1 MRETPETWSWK
12 SNRTIQVPGTGWNP
26 PSPWILK
33 PHFSPCVVSRLYFH
47 KTHPFPLLP
56 PRLCRFAVL
65 WYKPA
70 FPRPPFCAC
79 ALHFHPITVCLGR
92 LPGGWVLSTRC
103 REEGGRERALACP
116 ENLCK
121 EPYPTGSRP
130 PCRRETEHLRLRQ
143 PVPAMKGE
151 PAPQKE
157 HDVSTTSGS
166 PDPPVMRSDS
176 DSHSSSRSASTHVSL

>member
-1 MRETPETWSWK
+1 MRGCALRK
-12 SNRTIQVPGTGWNP
+12 VVRNLAHILP
-26 PSPWILK
+26 PSICLAVFSIK
-33 PHFSPCVVSRLYFH
+33 PTLFHSFPPVCVASQYFD
-47 KTHPFPLLP
+47 TNQRSLVLLS
-56 PRLCRFAVL
+56 VL
-65 WYKPA
+65 VPSTSTQ
-70 FPRPPFCAC
+70 
-79 ALHFHPITVCLGR
+79 LVGLGR

-103 REEGGRERALACP
+103 REEGGRARALACP
-116 ENLCK
+116 EISCK

-130 PCRRETEHLRLRQ
+130 PCRRETQHLRLRQ

-157 HDVSTTSGS
+157 HDVSPTSGS